1 MFADDANIHA
11 QNIDNLRLIL
21 AACEHWSLKNNMEFA
36 PAKCVY
42 MGPSADPRLTLY
54 GEQVPSEESY
64 KYLGIWFNQEGIQ
77 AEKTI
82 IERTTKGKGVT
93 ELLGAMGLNP
103 TGWAYDASVTMYRAF
118 IRPTFEYGLAL
129 MDTKHVKPLDKT
141 QAQALRRITGGARS
155 DSVASMAKYLSIEP
169 MKHRVLS
176 LNANFALRLHDNNDR
191 TMPASVIWRNGL
203 QGNNK
208 NSIVFMTVRKNP
220 YWTRF
225 DKKTHLGWPLR
236 VPRIANKGGAFPA
249 APRVVNPVTYR
260 NPNAGLKVKNML
272 KMVSLEAHKGSI
284 ADVIP
289 IDLLKKRKIMK
300 SGKKISRRDRVTITR
315 WRIGNFCKHQT
326 CCNCEAAELSRKHGC
341 ECSGAKAYIIRTY
354 PALAQTIELG
364 TISAIDALL
373 NHVDQSANR
382 ADHQRAAHA
391 IGLVAAKCRHLEQT
405 RNHFWRP
412 RDGTDIQPARWNR
425 QHEQHIVIQQG
436 APARPAFQRNVPR
449 GRRPRQPRD
458 PNPEAP
464 QGR

>member
-1 MFADDANIHA
+1 
-11 QNIDNLRLIL
+11 
-21 AACEHWSLKNNMEFA
+21 
-36 PAKCVY
+36 
-42 MGPSADPRLTLY
+42 
-54 GEQVPSEESY
+54 
-64 KYLGIWFNQEGIQ
+64 
-77 AEKTI
+77 
-82 IERTTKGKGVT
+82 
-93 ELLGAMGLNP
+93 
-103 TGWAYDASVTMYRAF
+103 
-118 IRPTFEYGLAL
+118 
-129 MDTKHVKPLDKT
+129 
-141 QAQALRRITGGARS
+141 
-155 DSVASMAKYLSIEP
+155 
-169 MKHRVLS
+169 
-176 LNANFALRLHDNNDR
+176 
-191 TMPASVIWRNGL
+191 L

-289 IDLLKKRKIMK
+289 TDLLKKRQIMK
-300 SGKKISRRDRVTITR
+300 SRNKISRRDRVTITR

-326 CCNCEAAELSRKHGC
+326 CCSCEAAELSRKHGC
-341 ECSGAKAYIIRTY
+341 ECSGAKTYIIRTY
-354 PALAQTIELG
+354 PALQQTIELG

-391 IGLVAAKCRHLEQT
+391 IGLVATKCRHLEQT